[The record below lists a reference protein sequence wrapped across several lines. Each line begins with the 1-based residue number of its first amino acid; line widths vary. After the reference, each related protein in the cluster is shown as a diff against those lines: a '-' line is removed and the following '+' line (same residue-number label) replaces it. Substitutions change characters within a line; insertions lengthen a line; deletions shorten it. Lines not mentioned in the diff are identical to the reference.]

1 MHLPEVV
8 VRMRGEVLPPSD
20 LLAAARAC
28 LEVSAFEELVRE
40 TQGHPTPDQ
49 LVAKVEARRHA

>member
-1 MHLPEVV
+1 MRLPEIR

-20 LLAAARAC
+20 LLAAARAS
-28 LEVSAFEELVRE
+28 LDSVSFDELIRE